1 MWYQHLSDWIFGFAF
16 YYPLFMAYLWMAGAL
31 YYYFSKERKESLY
44 TDPPLLPEYPH
55 VSVLVPCY
63 NEGLNAKETIGAMLN
78 LNYPNYDIVVIN
90 DGSSDNTA
98 EVIDAIAAKH
108 ANVRAIQLASN
119 QGKAMALTVGAML
132 SSSEYLVC
140 IDGDAVLDPHCIT
153 WMMRHFVTGSR
164 VGAVTGNPRIRNR
177 STMLGRLQVGEFSSV
192 IGLIKRAQRV
202 YGRVFTVSGVVAAF
216 RKSALHQVGYWST
229 NMVTEDIDISWKMQT
244 HYYDVRYEP
253 NALCWILM
261 PETLLGLWRQRLR
274 WAQGGAEVLLKFK
287 SIFTEVKKR
296 RMWPVYTELVVSI
309 IWSYTITT
317 IFLLWAIGKFV
328 ALPPALHVNAILP
341 GWNGVI
347 LAMTCLLQFALSL
360 FIDSRYEPKIRRYY
374 YWMIWYPMLFW
385 MLSAATTV
393 VGLPAAIIKDRNKRA
408 TWKSPDRGVHQER
421 LHQERL
427 QQENLHQEGVA

>member
-1 MWYQHLSDWIFGFAF
+1 MWYQNLFEWLFAFAF

-31 YYYFSKERKESLY
+31 YYYLSKERKIPLY
-44 TDPPLLPEYPH
+44 ADAPNLLEYPK
-55 VSVLVPCY
+55 VSVLIPCF
-63 NEGLNAKETIGAMLN
+63 NEGVNAYETIGALLR
-78 LNYPNYDIVVIN
+78 LNYPNYDIIAIN
-90 DGSSDNTA
+90 DGSSDNTGA
-98 EVIDAIAAKH
+98 IIDDMAAKH
-108 ANVRAIQLASN
+108 PNIKAIQLTSN
-119 QGKAMALTVGAML
+119 QGKAMALTVGAMM

-140 IDGDAVLDPHCIT
+140 IDGDAVLDRNCIL
-153 WMMRHFVTGSR
+153 WMMRHFLAGSR

-177 STMLGRLQVGEFSSV
+177 STLLGKLQVGEFSAV

-244 HYYDVRYEP
+244 HFYEVRYEP

-261 PETLLGLWRQRLR
+261 PETLSGLWKQRIR

-287 SIFTEVKKR
+287 GIFLDVKKR

-309 IWSYTITT
+309 IWAYVMCG
-317 IFLLWAIGKFV
+317 IFILWTVGQFV
-328 ALPPALHVNAILP
+328 TLPTYLNIKSIVP
-341 GWNGVI
+341 GWNGTI
-347 LAMTCLLQFALSL
+347 LALTCLLQFAVSL

-385 MLSAATTV
+385 VISAATTV
-393 VGLPAAIIKDRNKRA
+393 VGLPAALLKDRNKRA
-408 TWKSPDRGVHQER
+408 TWTSPDRGIHQMGET
-421 LHQERL
+421 L
-427 QQENLHQEGVA
+427 

>member
-1 MWYQHLSDWIFGFAF
+1 MWYQNIIAWLLDFAF

-31 YYYFSKERKESLY
+31 YFYFRKERNEPLY
-44 TDPPLLPEYPH
+44 NNPPPLAEYPH
-55 VSVLVPCY
+55 VSVLVPCF
-63 NEGLNAKETIGAMLN
+63 NEGENAYETIGALLK
-78 LNYPNYDIVVIN
+78 LNYPNYDIIAIN

-98 EVIDAIAAKH
+98 EIIDDIAAKN
-108 ANVRAIQLASN
+108 ANVKAVQLASN
-119 QGKAMALTVGAML
+119 QGKAMALTVGAMM

-140 IDGDAVLDPHCIT
+140 IDGDAVLDPNCIT
-153 WMMRHFVTGSR
+153 WMMRHFVGSSR

-177 STMLGRLQVGEFSSV
+177 STMLGKLQVGEFSSV

-244 HYYDVRYEP
+244 HFYDVRYEP

-261 PETLLGLWRQRLR
+261 PETLRGLWKQRVR

-287 SIFTEVKKR
+287 NIFTDIKKR
-296 RMWPVYTELVVSI
+296 RMWPVYIELVVSI
-309 IWSYTITT
+309 IWAYVMFA
-317 IFLLWAIGKFV
+317 IFVLWGVGKFID
-328 ALPPALHVNAILP
+328 LPPSLYIKTLIP
-341 GWNGVI
+341 GWNGVL

-360 FIDSRYEPKIRRYY
+360 MIDSRYETRIRRYY

-385 MLSAATTV
+385 MISTATTV
-393 VGLPAAIIKDRNKRA
+393 VGLPAALMKDRNKRA
-408 TWKSPDRGVHQER
+408 TWVSPDRGIHQKGA
-421 LHQERL
+421 LP
-427 QQENLHQEGVA
+427 